1 MCDEGV
7 VYVCDEG
14 VVYVCDEGVCMCVM
28 KVYVC
33 V

>member
-14 VVYVCDEGVCMCVM
+14 VVYVCDECVCMCVM
-28 KVYVC
+28 KV
-33 V
+33 